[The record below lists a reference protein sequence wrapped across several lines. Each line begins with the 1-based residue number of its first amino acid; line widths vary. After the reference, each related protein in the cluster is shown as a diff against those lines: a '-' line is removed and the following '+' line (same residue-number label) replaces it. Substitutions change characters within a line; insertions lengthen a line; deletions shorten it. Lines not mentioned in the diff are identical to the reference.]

1 MLFHASARMADQRMI
16 TLHVIDADDRL
27 PLPGVVVRLVIN
39 GETTGQGGVTDEDGD
54 VRLSTAG
61 TYRLQLLGYEP
72 RTVDVEGSGT
82 VAMTFGATNLEQANI
97 VRWSTR
103 SKIILALTLAAIISD
118 EHG

>member
-82 VAMTFGATNLEQANI
+82 VAMTFGANELDEATVYGERKKP
-97 VRWSTR
+97 RWPLVLLAVA
-103 SKIILALTLAAIISD
+103 ILS
-118 EHG
+118 ES